1 MKLTVVGCSGSL
13 PGPDSPASC
22 YLLEAPYRDGAFRLV
37 LDLGSGA
44 IGALQKYVDLRSVGA
59 VAFSHL
65 HADHCLDLCGFYV
78 LRKHHPEGHWGRIPV
93 YGPAGVARRMA
104 AAYDMSPDP
113 GMTHEFD
120 FHEYDGRAVSV
131 GPFRLETAEVDHP
144 VDAYALRVSAGDST
158 LLYTGDTAP
167 CAELDALA
175 QGASLMLAEASFLD
189 GEDNPDHLHLS
200 GPEAAAVATRAG
212 IGRLVL
218 THIPPWY
225 RSEEI
230 LSEARATFAGEL
242 LVAVPGLT
250 LTL

>member
-1 MKLTVVGCSGSL
+1 VKLTVVGCSGSL

-22 YLLEAPYRDGAFRLV
+22 YLLEAPYEDGVFRLL

-44 IGALQKYVDLRSVGA
+44 IGALQRYVDLRSIGA

-78 LRKHHPEGHWGRIPV
+78 MRKHHPDGHWGRIPV
-93 YGPAGVARRMA
+93 YGPPGVAHRMA
-104 AAYDMSPDP
+104 SAYDISPDP

-120 FHEYDGRAVSV
+120 FREYDGRPVAL
-131 GPFRLETAEVDHP
+131 GPFTVETVGVDHP
-144 VDAYALRVSAGDST
+144 VDAYALKVTAGGSA

-167 CAELDALA
+167 CAGLNALA
-175 QGASLMLAEASFLD
+175 EGADLMLAEASFLE
-189 GEDNPDHLHLS
+189 GEDNPEHLHLS
-200 GPEAAAVATRAG
+200 GPEAVAVATEAG

-225 RSEEI
+225 RSDEI
-230 LSEARATFAGEL
+230 LKQAREQFSGEL
-242 LVAVPGLT
+242 HAATPGLT